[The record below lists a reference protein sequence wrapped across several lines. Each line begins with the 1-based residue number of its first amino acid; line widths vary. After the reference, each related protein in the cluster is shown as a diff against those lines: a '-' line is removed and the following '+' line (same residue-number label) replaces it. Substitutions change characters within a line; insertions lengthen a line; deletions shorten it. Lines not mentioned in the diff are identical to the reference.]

1 MADGCRDAAKL
12 IDDNVNCGLALE
24 MTRWM
29 QGGHEERS
37 FSRPIDIKTRSFFF
51 KPGLLYG
58 MIVCL
63 CAC

>member
-37 FSRPIDIKTRSFFF
+37 FSRPIDVKTRSFF
-51 KPGLLYG
+51 LNQ
-58 MIVCL
+58 VCFMV
-63 CAC
+63 